1 MRGDPVVNLKAET
14 VKPAIGAIVHV
25 DRADILDKSLG
36 PKCIELIERH
46 GVVVFPRV
54 GLSNEEQQAFTENL
68 GASVSFTTNAPGG
81 DKAGAGG
88 YNITLEP
95 KINNEPEY
103 VQGTFF
109 WHLDGMPMAN
119 IAPPKASVL
128 SCRKKSPTGGQTQF
142 ASTFAAYD
150 ALSDEEKAEYEKL
163 TVVHSLV
170 AGVRE
175 VQDAAGPI
183 GRAPVRKPVT

>member
-88 YNITLEP
+88 YNITLDP

-103 VQGTFF
+103 VQRSEEHTSA
-109 WHLDGMPMAN
+109 LQSPMRNSYA
-119 IAPPKASVL
+119 VFCL
-128 SCRKKSPTGGQTQF
+128 KKKKNDYTHT
-142 ASTFAAYD
+142 TY
-150 ALSDEEKAEYEKL
+150 KHYC
-163 TVVHSLV
+163 TIHH
-170 AGVRE
+170 
-175 VQDAAGPI
+175 
-183 GRAPVRKPVT
+183 T